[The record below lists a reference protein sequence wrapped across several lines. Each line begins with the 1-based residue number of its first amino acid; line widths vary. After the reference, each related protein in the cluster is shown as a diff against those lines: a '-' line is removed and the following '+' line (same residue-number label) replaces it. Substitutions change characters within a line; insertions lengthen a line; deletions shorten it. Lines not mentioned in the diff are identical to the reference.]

1 MHFSLDLIDF
11 SGVDSLHIIFFSGA
25 IRCINSYQSGA
36 HHTFSGR
43 RHTTQTGKTAT
54 GSFAHTKPGRMCE
67 CSYMLQFFSMI

>member
-43 RHTTQTGKTAT
+43 RHTTQTGKRPQAV
-54 GSFAHTKPGRMCE
+54 SLIWSQAE
-67 CSYMLQFFSMI
+67 CVNARICSNFFSMI